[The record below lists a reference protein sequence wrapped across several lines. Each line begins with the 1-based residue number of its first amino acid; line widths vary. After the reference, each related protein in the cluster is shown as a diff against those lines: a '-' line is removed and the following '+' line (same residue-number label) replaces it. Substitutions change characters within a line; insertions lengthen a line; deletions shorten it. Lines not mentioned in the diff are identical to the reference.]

1 MQNDE
6 DSGTVGAETREW
18 RMLYCL
24 QALLALFDQRE
35 FTTMILAKYDFSRFT
50 LALFTDYSSDMQGL
64 CIVKLCVS
72 EISATYWRD
81 FYKCAVRHHYVRKRA

>member
-35 FTTMILAKYDFSRFT
+35 FTTMILAKYTKCDVPRFTSAFCTDFST
-50 LALFTDYSSDMQGL
+50 GT
-64 CIVKLCVS
+64 
-72 EISATYWRD
+72 
-81 FYKCAVRHHYVRKRA
+81 RKVFIL